1 MAIKLFS
8 EYINEQHK
16 AVSQT
21 WTEVRDTLQMKRPF
35 AIITFRTKSSYIQ
48 YMEDTKD
55 AQNQIK
61 QIAMLEKEGKMLK
74 YPSIFIILTSDQDYS
89 DQVRQLSNKYDIKQV
104 IAGQANVEYAKLY
117 LPDGS
122 SSELGNEIMSTL
134 SPDEFQNDECFKV
147 GSTYYK
153 FADIQT

>member
-1 MAIKLFS
+1 MALKLFL
-8 EYINEQHK
+8 EYINEQQE

-35 AIITFRTKSSYIQ
+35 AILVFRTKSSYLQ
-48 YMEDTKD
+48 YLEDTKES
-55 AQNQIK
+55 QNQIK
-61 QIAMLEKEGKMLK
+61 QVAMLEKEGKLLK

-89 DQVRQLSNKYDIKQV
+89 DEVRRLNNKYDIKEI
-104 IAGQANVEYAKLY
+104 IAGQANIEYAKLY

-122 SSELGNEIMSTL
+122 SSEMGNEIITTL